1 MLRVSPSTAPP
12 EVTAIGDL
20 GRPGGAVPHG
30 HRPDWRSWLCS
41 AICGESLAIS
51 RKTKKL
57 SYLDNVRTFVR
68 VYELGSMSAAGR
80 DLRISPAVTSSRI
93 SQLEEHLG
101 VRLFQRT
108 TRSLT
113 PTEQGQSF
121 YRGANEILDAIENAE
136 AQIANITD
144 NPKGSLYVAA
154 PLGVGRRLISPQVPE
169 FLAQYPEV
177 SVRLRLT
184 DRKVDLTTEG
194 LDLAFFLGQPE
205 DSNLRIRKIA
215 DVERVLCA
223 APSYVEARGMPQN
236 GAALVEDRH
245 ECLSLRFPG
254 ATEFQWRLSTPE
266 GGKRFRVSGRYE
278 CDDGDVLTDWA
289 LAGHG
294 IAMKPRFEIAEHLA
308 SGRLVEVAQETPPE
322 PIQMACLFTHRRRQ
336 DPKTRL
342 FMEFMIDRIS
352 AAFRDPA

>member
-1 MLRVSPSTAPP
+1 M
-12 EVTAIGDL
+12 
-20 GRPGGAVPHG
+20 
-30 HRPDWRSWLCS
+30 
-41 AICGESLAIS
+41 
-51 RKTKKL
+51 
-57 SYLDNVRTFVR
+57 SYFDNIRTFVR

-93 SQLEEHLG
+93 SQLEERLG

-108 TRSLT
+108 TRSLS
-113 PTEQGQSF
+113 PTEQGKSF
-121 YRGANEILDAIENAE
+121 YRGATEILEAVESAE
-136 AQIANITD
+136 AQIVNITE
-144 NPKGSLYVAA
+144 NLKGSLYVAA
-154 PLGVGRRLISPQVPE
+154 PLGVGRRLIAPQVPG
-169 FLAQYPEV
+169 FLKNYPEV
-177 SVRLRLT
+177 SVRLRLS

-223 APSYVEARGMPQN
+223 SPDYIARRGMPDS
-236 GAALVEDRH
+236 GSALVAEGH

-254 ATEFQWRLSTPE
+254 ATEFQWRLTTPD
-266 GGKRFRVSGRYE
+266 GPKRFRVPGRYE
-278 CDDGDVLTDWA
+278 SDDGDVLTDWA

-294 IAMKPRFEIAEHLA
+294 VAMKPVFEIAEHLRTGA
-308 SGRLVEVAQETPPE
+308 LVPVAEKTPPE

-342 FMEFMIDRIS
+342 FMEFMVDRI
-352 AAFRDPA
+352 AATI

>member
-1 MLRVSPSTAPP
+1 M
-12 EVTAIGDL
+12 
-20 GRPGGAVPHG
+20 
-30 HRPDWRSWLCS
+30 
-41 AICGESLAIS
+41 
-51 RKTKKL
+51 
-57 SYLDNVRTFVR
+57 SYLDNIRTFVR

-80 DLRISPAVTSSRI
+80 DLRVSPAVTSARI

-121 YRGANEILDAIENAE
+121 YRGAAEILEAVENAE
-136 AQIANITD
+136 AQIVNITE
-144 NPKGSLYVAA
+144 NLKGSLYVAA
-154 PLGVGRRLISPQVPE
+154 PLGVGRRLIAPQVPK
-169 FLAQYPEV
+169 FLAEYPEV
-177 SVRLRLT
+177 NVRLRLT

-223 APSYVEARGMPQN
+223 APKYIKKRGMPASGDDLIADN
-236 GAALVEDRH
+236 H
-245 ECLSLRFPG
+245 ECLNLRFPG
-254 ATEFQWRLSTPE
+254 ATEIHWRLRTASGPQ
-266 GGKRFRVSGRYE
+266 RFRVSGRYE
-278 CDDGDVLTDWA
+278 SDDGDVLTDWA

-294 IAMKPRFEIAEHLA
+294 IALKPIFEIAQHLKA
-308 SGRLVEVAQETPPE
+308 GNLVPVATETPPE
-322 PIQMACLFTHRRRQ
+322 PIQMACLFTHRRMQ

-342 FMEFMIDRIS
+342 FMEFIIERIGS
-352 AAFRDPA
+352 SIAAANT

>member
-1 MLRVSPSTAPP
+1 M
-12 EVTAIGDL
+12 
-20 GRPGGAVPHG
+20 
-30 HRPDWRSWLCS
+30 
-41 AICGESLAIS
+41 
-51 RKTKKL
+51 
-57 SYLDNVRTFVR
+57 SYLDNIRTFVR

-113 PTEQGQSF
+113 PTEQGKSF
-121 YRGANEILDAIENAE
+121 YRGATDILEAVESAE
-136 AQIANITD
+136 AQIVNITE
-144 NPKGSLYVAA
+144 NLKGSLDVAA
-154 PLGVGRRLISPQVPE
+154 PLGVGRRLIAPRVPE
-169 FLAQYPEV
+169 FLAEYPDV
-177 SVRLRLT
+177 RVRLRLT

-223 APSYVEARGMPQN
+223 APEYVARRGMPAN
-236 GAALVEDRH
+236 GDELVAKSH

-254 ATEFQWRLSTPE
+254 ATEFQWLLTTEDGP
-266 GGKRFRVSGRYE
+266 KRFRVSGRYE
-278 CDDGDVLTDWA
+278 SDDGDVLTDWA

-294 IAMKPRFEIAEHLA
+294 IALKPVFEIAEHLK
-308 SGRLVEVAQETPPE
+308 SGALIPVATETPPE

-342 FMEFMIDRIS
+342 FMDFMVERI
-352 AAFRDPA
+352 AATVRTTRPAKATEAQLPR

>member
-1 MLRVSPSTAPP
+1 M
-12 EVTAIGDL
+12 
-20 GRPGGAVPHG
+20 
-30 HRPDWRSWLCS
+30 
-41 AICGESLAIS
+41 
-51 RKTKKL
+51 
-57 SYLDNVRTFVR
+57 SYIDNIRTFVR

-80 DLRISPAVTSSRI
+80 DLRVSPAVTSSRI

-121 YRGANEILDAIENAE
+121 YRGAIEILEAIETAE
-136 AQIANITD
+136 AQIVNITE
-144 NPKGSLYVAA
+144 NLRGSLYVAA
-154 PLGVGRRLISPQVPE
+154 PLGVGRRLIAPQVPD
-169 FLAQYPEV
+169 FLADYPEV
-177 SVRLRLT
+177 NVRLRLT

-223 APSYVEARGMPQN
+223 SPDYVAKRGMPAS
-236 GAALVEDRH
+236 GDDLVADNH

-254 ATEFQWRLSTPE
+254 ATEFQWRLTTASGP
-266 GGKRFRVSGRYE
+266 KRFRVSGRYE
-278 CDDGDVLTDWA
+278 SDDGDVLTDWA

-294 IAMKPRFEIAEHLA
+294 VAMKPIFEIADHLHD
-308 SGRLVEVAQETPPE
+308 GRLVPVATQTPPE

-342 FMEFMIDRIS
+342 FMEFMVDRI
-352 AAFRDPA
+352 AATIKATDRGAP

>member
-1 MLRVSPSTAPP
+1 M
-12 EVTAIGDL
+12 
-20 GRPGGAVPHG
+20 
-30 HRPDWRSWLCS
+30 
-41 AICGESLAIS
+41 
-51 RKTKKL
+51 
-57 SYLDNVRTFVR
+57 SYIDNIRTFVR

-121 YRGANEILDAIENAE
+121 YRGATEILEAIENAE
-136 AQIANITD
+136 AQIVNITE
-144 NPKGSLYVAA
+144 NLRGSLYVAA
-154 PLGVGRRLISPQVPE
+154 PLGVGRRLIAPQVPE
-169 FLAQYPEV
+169 FLAEYPEV
-177 SVRLRLT
+177 NVRLRLT

-215 DVERVLCA
+215 DVERILCA
-223 APSYVEARGMPQN
+223 SPAYIEKRGMPDS
-236 GAALVEDRH
+236 GDDLVSDRH
-245 ECLSLRFPG
+245 ECLNLRFPG
-254 ATEFQWRLSTPE
+254 ATEFQWLLSTPS
-266 GGKRFRVSGRYE
+266 GAKRFRVSGRYE
-278 CDDGDVLTDWA
+278 SDDGDVLTDWA

-294 IAMKPRFEIAEHLA
+294 VAMKPVFEIADHLQN
-308 SGRLVEVAQETPPE
+308 GRLVPVAEKTPPE

-342 FMEFMIDRIS
+342 FMEFIIDRI
-352 AAFRDPA
+352 ATTIRATRQVR

>member
-1 MLRVSPSTAPP
+1 M
-12 EVTAIGDL
+12 
-20 GRPGGAVPHG
+20 
-30 HRPDWRSWLCS
+30 
-41 AICGESLAIS
+41 
-51 RKTKKL
+51 
-57 SYLDNVRTFVR
+57 SYLDNIRTFVR

-113 PTEQGQSF
+113 PTEQGKSF
-121 YRGANEILDAIENAE
+121 YRGANDILEAVESAE
-136 AQIANITD
+136 AQIVDITE
-144 NPKGSLYVAA
+144 NPRGSLYVAA
-154 PLGVGRRLISPQVPE
+154 PLGVGRRLIAPQVPD
-169 FLAQYPEV
+169 FLADYPEV
-177 SVRLRLT
+177 NVRLRLT

-215 DVERVLCA
+215 DVDRILCA
-223 APSYVEARGMPQN
+223 SPAYIERRGMPKS
-236 GAALVEDRH
+236 GIELVADGH
-245 ECLSLRFPG
+245 ECLNLRFPG
-254 ATEFQWRLSTPE
+254 ATEFQWLLTTAE
-266 GGKRFRVSGRYE
+266 GPKRFRVSGRYE
-278 CDDGDVLTDWA
+278 SDDGDVLTDWA

-294 IAMKPRFEIAEHLA
+294 VAMKPVFEIADQLTRGE
-308 SGRLVEVAQETPPE
+308 LVPVARETPPE

-342 FMEFMIDRIS
+342 FMEFMIERIAS
-352 AAFRDPA
+352 TIRTTGEAGRTAQLPR

>member
-1 MLRVSPSTAPP
+1 M
-12 EVTAIGDL
+12 
-20 GRPGGAVPHG
+20 
-30 HRPDWRSWLCS
+30 
-41 AICGESLAIS
+41 
-51 RKTKKL
+51 
-57 SYLDNVRTFVR
+57 SYLDNIRTFVR

-121 YRGANEILDAIENAE
+121 YRGASDILEAVVNAE
-136 AQIANITD
+136 AQIVNMTE
-144 NPKGSLYVAA
+144 NLKGSLYVAA
-154 PLGVGRRLISPQVPE
+154 PLGVGRRLIAPLVPE
-169 FLAQYPEV
+169 FLKEYPEINM
-177 SVRLRLT
+177 RLRLT

-223 APSYVEARGMPQN
+223 SPSYIERYGMPES
-236 GAALVEDRH
+236 GDDLVSGGH

-254 ATEFQWRLSTPE
+254 ATEFQWRLATPD
-266 GGKRFRVSGRYE
+266 GPKRFRVSGRYE
-278 CDDGDVLTDWA
+278 SDDGDVLTDWA
-289 LAGHG
+289 LDGHG
-294 IAMKPRFEIAEHLA
+294 IAMKPVFEIAQHLKDGA
-308 SGRLVEVAQETPPE
+308 LVQVATKTPPE

-342 FMEFMIDRIS
+342 FMEFMIDKIGTTIRATDQI
-352 AAFRDPA
+352 R